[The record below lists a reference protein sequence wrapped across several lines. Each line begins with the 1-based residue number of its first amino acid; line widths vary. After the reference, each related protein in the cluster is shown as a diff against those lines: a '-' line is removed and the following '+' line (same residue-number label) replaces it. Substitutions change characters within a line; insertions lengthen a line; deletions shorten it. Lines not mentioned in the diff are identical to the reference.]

1 MGSDV
6 GFAVRANR
14 LGMRYRGTWALR
26 DCSFELAPGTV
37 TALVGANG
45 AGKSTLL
52 VLAAGLRRPT
62 EGTVEVRGDVG
73 FVAQEKPLYRGFTVA
88 ETLRFGRATNLTWD
102 QDYAEHLVGA
112 ARLPL
117 DAKVGR
123 LSGGHR
129 ARLALVLALG
139 RRPDVLLLDEP
150 LSEMDPV
157 AREATAGTLM
167 VAVAETGV
175 TVVLSS
181 HVIAELDGMCDHL
194 LLLDRGGVRLAGDVD
209 ELIDAHRVVVAARG
223 ADFGDHEV
231 VTARE
236 GERQVTALL
245 RLAGPPDLPEASP
258 PALHELVVAYLRTG
272 EAA

>member
-1 MGSDV
+1 V
-6 GFAVRANR
+6 GFAVRANG
-14 LGMRYRGTWALR
+14 LGMRYRRTRALR

-45 AGKSTLL
+45 SGKSTLL
-52 VLAAGLRRPT
+52 MLAAGLRRPT

-88 ETLRFGRATNLTWD
+88 EMLRFGRAANPGWD
-102 QDYAEHLVGA
+102 QGYAEQLVGEA
-112 ARLPL
+112 GLPPA
-117 DAKVGR
+117 AKVGG

-129 ARLALVLALG
+129 ARLALVLALA
-139 RRPDVLLLDEP
+139 RRPQVLLLDEP
-150 LSEMDPV
+150 LSEMDPL
-157 AREATAGTLM
+157 AREATARTLM
-167 VAVAETGV
+167 VAVAETGM

-181 HVIAELDGMCDHL
+181 HAVEEVTGMCDHL
-194 LLLDRGGVRLAGDVD
+194 VLLDRGGVRLVGDVE
-209 ELIDAHRVVVAARG
+209 ELVEGHRVVVASSG
-223 ADFGDHEV
+223 SDFGDHEV

-245 RLAGPPDLPEASP
+245 RLVGPSDLPEADVP
-258 PALHELVVAYLRTG
+258 DLTELVVGYLRAG